1 MRFSSWI
8 RRFEGGVER
17 GGDRRSLD
25 GVETAKMRD
34 EMTNGSPA
42 EDGSTKEAFKSMKKM
57 SPDTEEASERYQ
69 KSDKFIEETNTIY
82 EARQHVKKFTRQT
95 TTPSEQQSARK
106 STPNHQS
113 PPHLTAP
120 SKSPP
125 CKISLYLTYAAT
137 SIASPCFSVCSTHSA
152 ISTPSRSPPSQ
163 QSFRPLDRQH
173 ARRQLQ
179 RRCFSRLRNRLPKT
193 THLIL
198 AFRRQLRCRTRRH
211 HGHCL
216 RPIHP
221 NL

>member
-1 MRFSSWI
+1 MNGTRKVSSSS
-8 RRFEGGVER
+8 RKQTR
-17 GGDRRSLD
+17 
-25 GVETAKMRD
+25 
-34 EMTNGSPA
+34 
-42 EDGSTKEAFKSMKKM
+42 STKPGNMLRSSRGKRQRHPSSNLLANPLQTI
-57 SPDTEEASERYQ
+57 SP
-69 KSDKFIEETNTIY
+69 
-82 EARQHVKKFTRQT
+82 
-95 TTPSEQQSARK
+95 
-106 STPNHQS
+106 

-179 RRCFSRLRNRLPKT
+179 RLCFSRLRNRLPKT